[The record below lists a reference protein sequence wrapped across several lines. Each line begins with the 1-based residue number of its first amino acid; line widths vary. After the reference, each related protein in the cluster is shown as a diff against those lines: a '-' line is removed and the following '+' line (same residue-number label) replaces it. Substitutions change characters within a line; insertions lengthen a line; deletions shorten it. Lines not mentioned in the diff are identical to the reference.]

1 MAQTGSNEVLMQGTL
16 TRHPFHQRL
25 LQARTWRYGLAGGT
39 FALMLAMAPLP
50 IPFQT
55 PTAAAQSLEAPSST
69 EAPEPDTFEM
79 LDLFGEV
86 FKTIREDYVE
96 ELSDKELIEAAIRGM
111 VSSLDP
117 HSNYMDASVFQAMQ
131 TQTRGEFG
139 GLGIEVNM
147 DETGYI
153 RVVSPI
159 DDTPADRAGIEAGDL
174 IYALD
179 GEEVQGLTLDEAV
192 KKMRGRVGEEI
203 VLTVIREGMSEPFD
217 VTIARDVIQ
226 IQSVR
231 SRVEGNNVGYIRIT
245 TFSGQTQS
253 GLERAIDKIQNEAG
267 DALLG
272 YVLDLRNNPG
282 GLLSQGVS
290 VSDTFLE
297 RGEIVSTRGRT
308 VEDIQRF
315 QATPGDLTDGAPI
328 VVLINGGSASASE
341 IVAGALQDQERAIL
355 VGTRTFGKGS
365 VQTINP
371 LSRNGSAVKLT
382 TQRFYTPSGAS
393 IQQLGISPDILV
405 ERARVEVLD
414 TRPRRSERDLSGS
427 LENEDVDAVAE
438 EQAPSVQVEDYQLA
452 RALDLVRG
460 IGLYRS
466 HSSN

>member
-1 MAQTGSNEVLMQGTL
+1 MRQVSKGFTASKRFSWRAALAGTAFGLSLAMLPVLPHVWDQPAYAQSDESAEAQT
-16 TRHPFHQRL
+16 
-25 LQARTWRYGLAGGT
+25 
-39 FALMLAMAPLP
+39 
-50 IPFQT
+50 
-55 PTAAAQSLEAPSST
+55 
-69 EAPEPDTFEM
+69 PDTFEM

-96 ELSDKELIEAAIRGM
+96 EISDKELIEAAIRGM
-111 VSSLDP
+111 LSSLDP
-117 HSNYMDASVFQAMQ
+117 HSTYMDASVFQAMQ

-147 DETGYI
+147 DETGFV

-159 DDTPADRAGIEAGDL
+159 DDTPADRAGVEAGDL
-174 IYALD
+174 ISALD
-179 GEEVQGLTLDEAV
+179 GDEVQGLTLDEAV
-192 KKMRGRVGEEI
+192 KKMRGRVGEDI
-203 VLTVIREGMSEPFD
+203 VITVIREGVAEPFD
-217 VTIARDVIQ
+217 ITITRDVIQ

-231 SRVEGNNVGYIRIT
+231 SRVEGGDVGYIRIT
-245 TFSGQTQS
+245 TFSGQTQA
-253 GLERAIDKIQNEAG
+253 GLERAIEKIQDESG
-267 DALLG
+267 DELLG

-290 VSDTFLE
+290 VTDTFLE
-297 RGEIVSTRGRT
+297 RGEIVSTRGRG

-341 IVAGALQDQERAIL
+341 IVAGALQDQERAII

-371 LSRNGSAVKLT
+371 LSRNDAAVKLT
-382 TQRFYTPSGAS
+382 TQRFYTPAGTS

-405 ERARVEVLD
+405 ERARIEVID
-414 TRPRRSERDLSGS
+414 TGPRRSEADLSGS
-427 LENEDVDAVAE
+427 LENVDEDLEATE
-438 EQAPSVQVEDYQLA
+438 EEAAATVEDYQLA

-466 HSSN
+466 QTSN